1 MNLRPVLGMMQALNR
16 GHVREFNPSR
26 KSNARA
32 EKADQGPYEALLA
45 HCGIRPNPVCHCRSY
60 SAGNGT
66 ARFAG
71 LKHDRRDLRQHQQA
85 DCDKGHLK
93 DFATERLSLR

>member
-1 MNLRPVLGMMQALNR
+1 MEGSDHFSLRNYL
-16 GHVREFNPSR
+16 
-26 KSNARA
+26 K
-32 EKADQGPYEALLA
+32 LLA
-45 HCGIRPNPVCHCRSY
+45 TVPAEQAARY